1 MPLFPLRLL
10 SAMTSVSF
18 RAYQDFVS
26 NPQVWLFTGILYRP
40 HMISKIVVLALA
52 VATPRLG

>member
-1 MPLFPLRLL
+1 
-10 SAMTSVSF
+10 MTSVSF